1 MDWLT
6 AYKLPIGA
14 WANTIFLWMKVNL
27 AWAFN
32 ALAKALEWLIEGFL
46 WLLQTPNPLV
56 IIAVFMA
63 IAWAMQRNWKTVIG
77 VGLGRGDGSGAAAF
91 PPRIP
96 KPSGQ
101 TV

>member
-46 WLLQTPNPLV
+46 YVCFLMTSP
-56 IIAVFMA
+56 
-63 IAWAMQRNWKTVIG
+63 
-77 VGLGRGDGSGAAAF
+77 
-91 PPRIP
+91 
-96 KPSGQ
+96 
-101 TV
+101 